1 MASRTARV
9 AQTAAAV
16 TTPPKRTK
24 SAFSEGEKQALL
36 QNFDLEVQD
45 KVAYFRS
52 MLAQTLAS
60 FHMREETEI
69 LAIPRDL
76 RGLTLRELENKWG
89 GGWAGTLHRIKT
101 ERFEVEQKKREEQEE
116 KDRDEVVKGKRKR
129 NATASSRGNSPTRS
143 TKNRKSARHEAHTS
157 ASKTPASHG
166 ASSTTRGKA
175 TASKRSTRAQP
186 LSASKATSSLPQ
198 DHVFN
203 PTLPPTPYRSQPSP
217 LSHSSHP
224 SRARA
229 RSNAS
234 ESGSSSGESTE
245 QDESDDDDLPDPEAI
260 EARLLAKERS
270 PGSKSKSKKKR
281 APSLIFRQSLGP
293 GAIAPKTPGPSRMVE
308 DSDEPLATIELSDGR
323 TISFNPF
330 SLTPGR
336 VEMELEEGGV
346 SKEEKARVQ
355 NQVHTEVLKCL
366 QARME
371 KWKV

>member
-24 SAFSEGEKQALL
+24 TAFSEGDKQALL

-76 RGLTLRELENKWG
+76 RGLTLRELEDKWG

-129 NATASSRGNSPTRS
+129 NATASSR
-143 TKNRKSARHEAHTS
+143 ARREAHTS
-157 ASKTPASHG
+157 ASKTPASRG

-186 LSASKATSSLPQ
+186 LSASKAASSLPQ

>member
-1 MASRTARV
+1 MASRTAKV
-9 AQTAAAV
+9 AQSATAM

-24 SAFSEGEKQALL
+24 SAYSEGDKQALL

-76 RGLTLRELENKWG
+76 RGLTLRELEDKWG

-129 NATASSRGNSPTRS
+129 NAAASSRGNSPTRS
-143 TKNRKSARHEAHTS
+143 TKNPRREDPSSAARTPTTQK
-157 ASKTPASHG
+157 ASNPVRSKA
-166 ASSTTRGKA
+166 ASSKRLTRVA
-175 TASKRSTRAQP
+175 P
-186 LSASKATSSLPQ
+186 LSASKPTSSLPQ

-217 LSHSSHP
+217 LSYSSHP

-229 RSNAS
+229 ESNAS
-234 ESGSSSGESTE
+234 VSGSSSGESTE

-260 EARLLAKERS
+260 EARLLAKGRS

-293 GAIAPKTPGPSRMVE
+293 GAAVPKTPGPSRMVE

-346 SKEEKARVQ
+346 SKEEKVRVQ
-355 NQVHTEVLKCL
+355 NQVHAEVLKCL
-366 QARME
+366 QARIE